1 MQPVDDEE
9 SLKRMKVNLLL
20 IIDSLSFIHIYH

>member
-9 SLKRMKVNLLL
+9 SLKQMKVNLLL
-20 IIDSLSFIHIYH
+20 IIDFLSFIHIYH